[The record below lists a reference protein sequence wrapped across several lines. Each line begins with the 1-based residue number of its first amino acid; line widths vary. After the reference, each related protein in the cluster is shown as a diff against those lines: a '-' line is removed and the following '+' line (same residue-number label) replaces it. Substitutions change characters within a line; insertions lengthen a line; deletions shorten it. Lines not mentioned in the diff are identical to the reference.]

1 MRLIDGG
8 HSRVTPITELQRK
21 LHLSCACLIVC
32 LSFFFLITGG
42 SEDAKTSYLN
52 GHTCQRC
59 LWSVLGDWQDQLPY
73 GTVLFPYG
81 CISLPS
87 GIQYDGLGQFC
98 YQSNCICFGQLSFQR
113 KGEEDDTSSLL
124 PHSSSSCR
132 WTAGD
137 GISVTQ
143 GRWHLQ

>member
-52 GHTCQRC
+52 GHTCQCC
-59 LWSVLGDWQDQLPY
+59 LWSVLGD
-73 GTVLFPYG
+73 
-81 CISLPS
+81 
-87 GIQYDGLGQFC
+87 
-98 YQSNCICFGQLSFQR
+98 
-113 KGEEDDTSSLL
+113 
-124 PHSSSSCR
+124 
-132 WTAGD
+132 
-137 GISVTQ
+137 
-143 GRWHLQ
+143 

>member
-32 LSFFFLITGG
+32 LSFFLITGG

-59 LWSVLGDWQDQLPY
+59 LWSVLGD
-73 GTVLFPYG
+73 
-81 CISLPS
+81 
-87 GIQYDGLGQFC
+87 
-98 YQSNCICFGQLSFQR
+98 
-113 KGEEDDTSSLL
+113 
-124 PHSSSSCR
+124 
-132 WTAGD
+132 
-137 GISVTQ
+137 
-143 GRWHLQ
+143 